1 VQRTQGRIVQSP
13 DRIKKRISQMTLDAA
28 EEKRN
33 ITANETKAREL
44 QAKVNALVIIE
55 KVCFLVFLGRP
66 LNKTSG
72 YAELHRA
79 ASHGYEGGSLIA
91 GYFTVSK

>member
-1 VQRTQGRIVQSP
+1 MYTSSQYSFKDSDPYIKESLSEEIANTNDAVQRTQGRIVQSP

-33 ITANETKAREL
+33 IAANETKAREL

-55 KVCFLVFLGRP
+55 KVCFLVFLG
-66 LNKTSG
+66 
-72 YAELHRA
+72 
-79 ASHGYEGGSLIA
+79 
-91 GYFTVSK
+91 